1 LTLSRLLLPPVEG
14 ALGAYKD
21 EIHAI
26 LGRVHEG
33 DSLVVTTLLA
43 GEVLS
48 SGESW
53 VLDTLFVNMK
63 EELGARIA
71 SLLSCPR
78 RYLLTRPV
86 DTVICLVSFLS
97 LLKVTADTAVVD
109 KSTKLLIL
117 GLLLLGLQHVV
128 ALSAEAHALKSCH
141 LAENLTL
148 FIIIDLYF
156 NNYKYD

>member
-1 LTLSRLLLPPVEG
+1 
-14 ALGAYKD
+14 
-21 EIHAI
+21 
-26 LGRVHEG
+26 
-33 DSLVVTTLLA
+33 
-43 GEVLS
+43 
-48 SGESW
+48 
-53 VLDTLFVNMK
+53 M
-63 EELGARIA
+63 
-71 SLLSCPR
+71 
-78 RYLLTRPV
+78 
-86 DTVICLVSFLS
+86 ICLISFLS
-97 LLKVTADTAVVD
+97 LLKVAADTAVVD